1 MEYLVGFMYD
11 FDKKH
16 FTFQLG
22 TVNIYVL
29 RNIYDCKVETC
40 FQPYVF
46 GYVPVRKSP
55 SGKGKGIQ

>member
-22 TVNIYVL
+22 TVNIYIKKYL
-29 RNIYDCKVETC
+29 RL
-40 FQPYVF
+40 Q
-46 GYVPVRKSP
+46 G
-55 SGKGKGIQ
+55 